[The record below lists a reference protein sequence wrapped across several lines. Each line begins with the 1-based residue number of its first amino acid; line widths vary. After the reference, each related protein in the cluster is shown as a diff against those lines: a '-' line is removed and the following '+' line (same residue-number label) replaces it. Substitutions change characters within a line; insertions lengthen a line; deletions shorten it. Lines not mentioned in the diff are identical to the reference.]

1 MNQLILIFNFKEIGP
16 HKQIKHNNKVLEGKP
31 GVYYFHKQIKH
42 SNKVWRE
49 NQGYIIFTS
58 KSNIIIKFWR
68 ENQGYIIFTGK
79 SNIIIKF
86 WRKNQGN
93 IFSRCHWNNFSR
105 KHNMLG
111 KASILKMRTSKS
123 NYNKSFLKNKPVKKF
138 AKMRKE
144 FLFFKK

>member
-16 HKQIKHNNKVLEGKP
+16 P
-31 GVYYFHKQIKH
+31 
-42 SNKVWRE
+42 
-49 NQGYIIFTS
+49 IFTS

-68 ENQGYIIFTGK
+68 ENQGYIIFTSK
-79 SNIIIKF
+79 SNILIKF
-86 WRKNQGN
+86 WRKNQGY

-105 KHNMLG
+105 KHNRLG

-144 FLFFKK
+144 FYFSKTNLLRTEFKLPKSYITDSSPHKPFNLGLKNRW